1 MEHVMHKRAE
11 ADKPALVRYARA
23 DMLSVA
29 ALYHFAPLADP
40 AALREPLLALCNDQ
54 GLKGTLLLAKEGIN
68 GTVAGPRQEL
78 DTVIAHIRNWPSFAD
93 MDVKFST
100 AETMPFGRMKVR
112 LKREI
117 VTMGVEGI
125 DPRSAVGTYVEATNW
140 NALIADPDTIVIDTR
155 NDFEVQH
162 GSFPGAIN
170 PETTS
175 FRQFPDWFDAQS
187 GAFQGKKIAMFC
199 TGGIRCEKA
208 TAFAKARGF
217 EEVYHLKG
225 GILKYLEDMPAA
237 ESIWQG
243 DCFVFDEREALGLG
257 LEIKKP

>member
-1 MEHVMHKRAE
+1 
-11 ADKPALVRYARA
+11 
-23 DMLSVA
+23 MLSVA

-54 GLKGTLLLAKEGIN
+54 GLKGTLLLANEGIN
-68 GTVAGPRQEL
+68 GTIAGSRAGV
-78 DTVIAHIRNWPSFAD
+78 DVVIEHICAWPGFAA
-93 MDVKFST
+93 MEVKYSA

-117 VTMGVEGI
+117 VTMGVKGI
-125 DPRSAVGTYVEATNW
+125 DPRSAVGTYVEAADW
-140 NALIADPDTIVIDTR
+140 NRLITDPDTVVIDTR

-162 GSFPGAIN
+162 GTFAGAIN
-170 PETTS
+170 PQTGS
-175 FRQFPDWFDAQS
+175 FRQFPSWFDAQ
-187 GAFQGKKIAMFC
+187 AVQFAGKKIAMFC

-208 TAFAKARGF
+208 TAYARACGF

-225 GILKYLEDMPAA
+225 GILKYLENIPPA